1 MIAQVIEATGSKDGI
16 KSRSLGLRGRILSS
30 TPQGGMKTED
40 GQEDWRGP
48 ENIRLQAS
56 TQKGKLALSL
66 HCMKCNKVPWN
77 LALRG
82 QRLGLQ
88 MGHGFCAELAF
99 PGLFLPYDHNKF

>member
-1 MIAQVIEATGSKDGI
+1 MIVQVIEANGSKDGI
-16 KSRSLGLRGRILSS
+16 KSRSLGLGGRILSS
-30 TPQGGMKTED
+30 THQGGMRTED

-56 TQKGKLALSL
+56 TRKGKPALSL
-66 HCMKCNKVPWN
+66 HRVKCNKVPWN
-77 LALRG
+77 LALRS

-99 PGLFLPYDHNKF
+99 PGLFLPHEHNKF